1 LLTNTIGIIEN
12 SWVSLAIDTPPV
24 VEFRSARFRGRRD
37 LVLIAVLVAL
47 VAVLLLV
54 DIPTGERII
63 PLTAIAAIAIGW
75 ARSLRE
81 SWSIGEGWISHRRW
95 FGTRHATVDQLR
107 GIEVLAVE
115 KSSPEL
121 VLLSATSPLTVPLHD
136 LADHPEFATR
146 LGHFVEAAAARSVPG
161 APNAALL
168 LV

>member
-12 SWVSLAIDTPPV
+12 RSVSLAVDTPPV

-37 LVLIAVLVAL
+37 VALLAVLVGL
-47 VAVLLLV
+47 VAVLAVV

-63 PLTAIAAIAIGW
+63 PLTAIAAVVIGW

-81 SWSIGEGWISHRRW
+81 SWSIGDGWISHRGW
-95 FGTRHATVDQLR
+95 FATRHATVDQLR

-136 LADHPEFATR
+136 LADHPEFAAR
-146 LGHFVEAAAARSVPG
+146 LSSFVDVAVARSVPG
-161 APNAALL
+161 APAAAQ